1 MRFSGIIILVLFTL
15 RVVAQPFTEYGK
27 NSEIIHPKVNCIEA
41 GKDFVW
47 IGTDG
52 GINRVVISNNEVV
65 KFSPRG
71 TSVPVLSIA
80 DDNDILWIG
89 LKGKGVYK
97 MPKNNYKFIGFRK
110 DVLGD
115 KTITRLEKKG
125 DNLKVFT
132 PENTYV
138 FDVKANTYKV
148 LKSEVFNYA
157 PKIKVKKKT
166 LKVLNGEVL
175 RYNEPTQTSK
185 SFKTKFKVFCHLV
198 RDGAVIFGSNK
209 GLQFYNSNKDTIT
222 FKSPAI
228 ALKSTVLNG
237 TDTVLHGAKLPW
249 GDHIIQLGFDFIELG
264 GAEEITLIST
274 IKGPAGKKE
283 LTQLASAPYELKN
296 LDHGSYSIKITAK
309 NEIGVSAENTLQL
322 KFSIANPTTSMV
334 LEYLLYFVIIAAW
347 TAGVILLTQRKLKR
361 DIRVLEDALLAKTNK
376 LNQLEKGNYGLVEED
391 QL

>member
-1 MRFSGIIILVLFTL
+1 MRFLGIIILVLFTL
-15 RVVAQPFTEYGK
+15 HVVAQPFTEYGK
-27 NSEIIHPKVNCIEA
+27 NSEIIHPQVNCIEQ

-47 IGTDG
+47 IGTNG

-80 DDNDILWIG
+80 DDNDILWVG
-89 LKGKGVYK
+89 LNGKGVYK

-115 KTITRLEKKG
+115 KTITRLEKEG
-125 DNLKVFT
+125 DNLRVFT

-148 LKSEVFNYA
+148 LKSEAFSYA

-166 LKVLNGEVL
+166 LKVLDGEVL

-185 SFKTKFKVFCHLV
+185 SFNTKFKVFCHLV
-198 RDGAVIFGSNK
+198 RNESVIFGSNK
-209 GLQFYNSNKDTIT
+209 GLQFYNSNKDTIS

-228 ALKSTVLNG
+228 ALKSTILNG
-237 TDTVLHGAKLPW
+237 TDTALHGAKLPW
-249 GDHIIQLGFDFIELG
+249 DEHIIQLDFDFIELG
-264 GAEEITLIST
+264 AAEEITLTST
-274 IKGPAGKKE
+274 IKGPDGKKE
-283 LTQLASAPYELKN
+283 LTQLASAPYALKN
-296 LDHGSYSIKITAK
+296 LEYGDYSVKITAK
-309 NEIGVSAENTLQL
+309 NDIGVTSENTLQL
-322 KFSIANPTTSMV
+322 NFSIANPTTSIV
-334 LEYLLYFVIIAAW
+334 LEYLLYFVIITAW
-347 TAGVILLTQRKLKR
+347 TVGVILVTQRKLKR
-361 DIRVLEDALLAKTNK
+361 DIRVLEDALLEKTNK
-376 LNQLEKGNYGLVEED
+376 LNQLEKGNYGLVKED